1 VSNLDSLY
9 DGMDET
15 SADHARAA
23 MEWMLPDGGG
33 LAEVTQ
39 MKVQQFVWYF
49 LPAKWLTNAAEHH
62 EIARSLGDLLSAA
75 GLDRYA
81 AICRDPLTHRVIDAY
96 EVSSEVGRQALREAL
111 EGSGVEPP
119 DSDVLSWGS
128 VMGIDES
135 QARDDVST
143 MLEAAIVKG
152 DLVVGGRG
160 WKAQAAR
167 LTAAFLEL
175 PTTRFGGRTPLE
187 VVRAERMERWVQLSN
202 GPARQRLF
210 AEVLPLLREPAV
222 MPEALADSLA
232 PVRALLTGV
241 GDGVT
246 LTQAGYLPKAL
257 VVTLNDRFKWYD
269 LAGYKA
275 NSEADVIA
283 LLDLHALLRRARLL
297 TKRGRKLAVSAA
309 GQRCLADDERLFGVL
324 AVQAMTGDDFDVDVA
339 TMRAAHLLTVAGEPS
354 ETAVDAL
361 VYDAVAER
369 WSTHE
374 GNQPSPRVV
383 RGAGPDWQ
391 WNARTLGWLKEGG
404 DWQHRT
410 LHLTEIGRAAAI
422 IGLQSVAGAPR
433 HRL

>member
-33 LAEVTQ
+33 LAELTQ

-49 LPAKWLTNAAEHH
+49 LPAKWLTGAAEHH

-96 EVSSEVGRQALREAL
+96 EVSPEVGRQALREAL
-111 EGSGVEPP
+111 DGSGVEPP

-135 QARDDVST
+135 QARDDVSA
-143 MLEAAIVKG
+143 MLEAAIVTG

-167 LTAAFLEL
+167 LTAAYLEL

-187 VVRAERMERWVQLSN
+187 AVRAERMEQWTRLTN
-202 GPARQRLF
+202 GPVRQRLF
-210 AEVLPLLREPAV
+210 AEVLPLLRKSAV
-222 MPEALADSLA
+222 MPEGLADSLA
-232 PVRALLTGV
+232 PARALLTGV

-269 LAGYKA
+269 LSGYKA

-283 LLDLHALLRRARLL
+283 LLELHELLRRARLL

-309 GQRCLADDERLFGVL
+309 GQRCLADDERLFAAL
-324 AVQAMTGDDFDVDVA
+324 AVRAMTGDDFDADVA
-339 TMRAAHLLTVAGEPS
+339 MVRAAHLLTVAGETS
-354 ETAVDAL
+354 EKAVDAV

-369 WSTHE
+369 WSTQE
-374 GNQPSPRVV
+374 GNPPSPRVV
-383 RGAGPDWQ
+383 RSAGRDWQ
-391 WNARTLGWLKEGG
+391 RNAKTLGWLQEGG
-404 DWQHRT
+404 DWQNQT
-410 LHLTEIGRAAAI
+410 LQLTDVGRAAAI
-422 IGLQSVAGAPR
+422 IGLQSRAGAPR
-433 HRL
+433 HQL